1 VRSPLCSRSM
11 IKQSPKISGPVA
23 RLAQSRAQLTSL
35 LGPESTERPRM
46 LARTDGGA
54 FPRSVTMR
62 FLCSGRTR
70 EAAGLLVLG
79 LLSRSRPRT
88 LRWLRFLPVTSV
100 TRLLIRGF
108 ARKAARRRSDGQSS
122 FE

>member
-1 VRSPLCSRSM
+1 M
-11 IKQSPKISGPVA
+11 MKQLPKDSGPVA
-23 RLAQSRAQLTSL
+23 RLAHSRAQLTRL
-35 LGPESTERPRM
+35 LGPESLERPRM
-46 LARTDGGA
+46 LARTAAGE

-62 FLCSGRTR
+62 FLCSGRAR

-88 LRWLRFLPVTSV
+88 MRWLRFLPLTSV

-108 ARKAARRRSDGQSS
+108 ARKAARMRSDGQSS